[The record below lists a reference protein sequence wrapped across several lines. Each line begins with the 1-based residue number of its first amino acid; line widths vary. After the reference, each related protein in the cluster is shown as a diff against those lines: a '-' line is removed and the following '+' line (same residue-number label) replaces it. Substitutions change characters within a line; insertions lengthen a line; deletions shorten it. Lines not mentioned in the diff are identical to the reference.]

1 MSLTRIDW
9 KLLAEAVSHYERIGY
24 RYVEVPYGVPED
36 IIRLTLPEE
45 FACSTVEPFGSLVGS
60 AEQSLLHLDLPPGAY
75 VACSPCF
82 RPEPV
87 LNELY
92 QLHFM
97 KVELFQ
103 TGDGWLNPM
112 KMLMDAH
119 DFMSRYAKV
128 ETVRTDVGK
137 DLTVEGIEV
146 GSYGLREAGGRA
158 WACGTGLALPRFD
171 VARNRQMGIR
181 NRMDGYYSR

>member
-1 MSLTRIDW
+1 MPELHRIDW

-87 LNELY
+87 LNRTLPAS
-92 QLHFM
+92 LHESGNCSRP
-97 KVELFQ
+97 V
-103 TGDGWLNPM
+103 TG
-112 KMLMDAH
+112 
-119 DFMSRYAKV
+119 S
-128 ETVRTDVGK
+128 
-137 DLTVEGIEV
+137 
-146 GSYGLREAGGRA
+146 S
-158 WACGTGLALPRFD
+158 
-171 VARNRQMGIR
+171 IR
-181 NRMDGYYSR
+181 